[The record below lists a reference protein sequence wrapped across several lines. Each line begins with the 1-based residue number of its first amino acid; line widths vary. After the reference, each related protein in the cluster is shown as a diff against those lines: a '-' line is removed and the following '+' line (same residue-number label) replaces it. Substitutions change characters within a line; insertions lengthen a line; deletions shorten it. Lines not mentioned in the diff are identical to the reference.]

1 MITPNQKTILLVE
14 DDNIMAMTGKKT
26 LEKYGYKTLNAN
38 SGEEAID
45 IFKNNV
51 NVINLILMD
60 IDLGSG
66 IDGTETAAIILKD
79 YDVPVVFLSSHTE
92 PEIVEKTEKITS
104 YGYVAK
110 GTGITVLDAS
120 IKMAFKLFDSRKKE
134 IEKEKALWESE
145 QNYQNIYDNALE
157 GIYRISLDGK
167 IIHAN
172 KAMASILGY
181 DSPSELIN
189 TITNAATQIWL
200 DPKELS
206 NIIAIIEKQNVLT
219 FYECQFKRKDSRN
232 IWVSLNTRAVS
243 DNDQNIIYID
253 GFIEDITERKRAEK
267 TLQLTCERL
276 TEAQKTARIGDW
288 EADLLTGEL
297 YWSQVIFDIFGLDS
311 KSFKPSVTAFY
322 NAVHPDDREMV
333 YESEKRSEKI
343 GLHDVIHRITRPDGE
358 IRFVHELAKRYKD
371 KNGKLVML
379 RGTVNDITERMLA
392 ENKLRESEEKYRLLH
407 ENAGI
412 GIGYYNL
419 NGVVISFNRLAANNM
434 NGCPEDFI
442 GKSIYDLFQ
451 KHEADIFYDRIKKA
465 ALSHELTVYEDFV
478 NLPSGNKCF
487 MSIYTKITDSHDNIS
502 GIQVISQ
509 NITERKKME
518 DSLRNSQELFKCVV
532 QNTSGVTMLTD
543 ETGKV
548 NYISPQCENILGYP
562 ADKFVG
568 QIMPDII
575 HPDDVAMCQN
585 AFDQVFLYGQKVTE
599 FEYRIIDADNN
610 VRWLSHNANAFKFN
624 ERLSGI
630 NSSIRDVTERK
641 MMEEKLRESE
651 NNYRTLTECGQALIW
666 TSGTDKLCNYFN
678 RVWLEFTGRTFE
690 QEYGNGWTEGLH
702 PDDFQHC
709 LDVYT
714 GSFERREK
722 FSMEYRLRRHDG
734 EYRWLL
740 DEGSPRYNVKGEFIG
755 YIGHCFDIT
764 ERKIAEEKI
773 KTLLLEKELILKES
787 HHRIKNNMNTVS
799 SIICLHL
806 ETLKEPSAIAAL
818 KDARSRIHSMMV
830 LYDKLYRS
838 EDFKELS
845 FKQYITP
852 LIDEIIDNFPN
863 KGIIKMEKV
872 IDDFIIDAKRLP
884 ALGIIINEILTN
896 IMKYAFT
903 GRDNGLIKVTA
914 AISDDRV
921 TVTVAD
927 NGIGIPESIN
937 IATSTGFGFQLVDI
951 MTQALRGKI
960 KIERNDGTKFI
971 LEFNLSK

>member
-1 MITPNQKTILLVE
+1 MIAPSQKTILLVE
-14 DDNIMAMTGKKT
+14 DDYVMAMTGKKS
-26 LEKYGYKTLNAN
+26 LEKYGYKTFNAS

-51 NVINLILMD
+51 DVINLILMD

-79 YDVPVVFLSSHTE
+79 HDVPVVFLSSHTE
-92 PEIVEKTEKITS
+92 TEIVEKTEKITS
-104 YGYVAK
+104 YGYVVK

-134 IEKEKALWESE
+134 IEKERALQESE
-145 QNYQNIYDNALE
+145 QKYRNIYDNSLE

-181 DSPSELIN
+181 DSPSELID

-206 NIIAIIEKQNVLT
+206 NIISIIEKQNVLT
-219 FYECQFKRKDSRN
+219 FYECQFKRKDARN
-232 IWVSLNTRAVS
+232 IWVSLNTRAVR
-243 DNDQNIIYID
+243 DNDHNIIYFD

-267 TLQLTCERL
+267 ALQLTCERL
-276 TEAQKTARIGDW
+276 TEAQKTAKIGDW

-333 YESEKRSEKI
+333 HESENRSEKT

-358 IRFVHELAKRYKD
+358 IRFVHELAKRYED
-371 KNGKLVML
+371 NNGKLIML

-419 NGVVISFNRLAANNM
+419 NGIVISFNRLAASNM
-434 NGCPEDFI
+434 NGFPEDFI

-451 KHEADIFYDRIKKA
+451 KQEADIFYDRIQKA
-465 ALSHELTVYEDFV
+465 ALSRELNVYEEFV

-487 MSIYTKITDSHDNIS
+487 MSIYTKITDSHDNIL

-518 DSLRNSQELFKCVV
+518 DSLRNSEELFKCVV
-532 QNTSGVTMLTD
+532 QNSSGLTMLTD

-548 NYISPQCENILGYP
+548 TYISPQCEIILGYP
-562 ADKFVG
+562 SEKFVG
-568 QIMPDII
+568 QVMPDII

-585 AFDQVFLYGQKVTE
+585 AFDRVFLHGQKVSE
-599 FEYRIIDADNN
+599 LEYRIIDSDNN
-610 VRWLSHNANAFKFN
+610 VRWISHNANAFKFN
-624 ERLSGI
+624 ERFSGI
-630 NSSIRDVTERK
+630 HSSIRDITERK
-641 MMEEKLRESE
+641 IMEEKLRESE
-651 NNYRTLTECGQALIW
+651 NNYRTLTDCGQALIW

-690 QEYGNGWTEGLH
+690 QEYGNGWAEGLH

-709 LDVYT
+709 LGVYT
-714 GSFERREK
+714 GSFDRREK

-740 DEGSPRYNVKGEFIG
+740 DEGSPRYNIKGEFIG

-773 KTLLLEKELILKES
+773 KTLLLEKEIILKEA

-799 SIICLHL
+799 SIMCLQL
-806 ETLKEPSAIAAL
+806 ETLKEPSAIAAVE
-818 KDARSRIHSMMV
+818 DARSRVHSMMV

-838 EDFKELS
+838 DDFKDLS
-845 FKQYITP
+845 FKKYITP

-863 KGIIKMEKV
+863 KGIVKTEKV
-872 IDDFIIDAKRLP
+872 IDDFIIDAKKLP
-884 ALGIIINEILTN
+884 PLGIIVNEILTN
-896 IMKYAFT
+896 IMKYAFK
-903 GRDNGLIKVTA
+903 GRDNALIKVTA
-914 AISDDRV
+914 AISDNRV

-927 NGIGIPESIN
+927 NGIGIPESID
-937 IATSTGFGFQLVDI
+937 IATSTGFGLQLVDI
-951 MTQALRGKI
+951 MTQALRGKM
-960 KIERNDGTKFI
+960 KIERGNGTKFI